1 MIRRSVLALAA
12 AATLGAPLSALSECF
27 GPVGR
32 TDTLWLVA
40 IKLRP
45 DPSISPQRMMLALLK
60 ENPQAFSGD
69 NVNAL
74 NAGSVLC
81 FEEADSIEF
90 DDRAAVEEVRRHNR
104 DWRTGQV
111 AGSGDVAAAEI
122 GPESRADS
130 VVSRAEPPVSAN
142 EAEPEGA
149 SGAGQRPSGSL
160 DLGQAAATFESR
172 LARMEDRIEKLE
184 SAGGS
189 SHATQ
194 VSELTPKVLVLETA
208 LQGALQRLDRSEREV
223 ERLRALASNSGIED
237 SLASL
242 ESRLSALDT
251 ALDRIRSAAPAMS
264 AEFGAV
270 SQVVSR
276 LEEDLA
282 LLGLRAAHNEEQIRA
297 VVTLLEAESEAIEE
311 FKSRLRR
318 SLRLMSSVSP
328 PGGEIRGFE
337 PPRAP
342 SKDLPAVPESRSVPR
357 AHGTTPAPDDA
368 EAAME
373 PMPTPAPGGGEAAME
388 PMPTPAPGGAGAAME
403 PMPTPAPGGAG
414 AAMEPMPTPAPGGAG
429 AAMEPM
435 PTPAPGGAGAA
446 MEPMPTPAPGG
457 AGAAMEPM
465 PTPAPGG
472 AGAAM
477 EPMPTPAPGGAGAAM
492 EPMPTPAPGGAG
504 AAMEPMPTPAPGGA
518 GAAMEPMPTPAP
530 GGAGAAMEPMP
541 TPAPGGAGAAM
552 EPMPT
557 PAPESGD
564 QSAESAPVQ
573 DNLAAPAPAATE
585 PESTDYVTIITDRI
599 SNWLSRIRD
608 LW

>member
-1 MIRRSVLALAA
+1 MIRSSVLALAA
-12 AATLGAPLSALSECF
+12 VATLGAPLSALSECF

-60 ENPQAFSGD
+60 ENPEAFSGD

-81 FEEADSIEF
+81 FEETDSIEL

-104 DWRTGQV
+104 DWQTGQV

-122 GPESRADS
+122 GPESRAGS
-130 VVSRAEPPVSAN
+130 EVTRAEPPVSAS

-149 SGAGQRPSGSL
+149 SGAGQRPSESL

-172 LARMEDRIEKLE
+172 LARMEDRIEKLG
-184 SAGGS
+184 SAQAS

-194 VSELTPKVLVLETA
+194 VSELTPKVLGLETA

-237 SLASL
+237 ALASL

-251 ALDRIRSAAPAMS
+251 ALDQIRSAAPAIS
-264 AEFGAV
+264 TEFGAV

-342 SKDLPAVPESRSVPR
+342 SKDLPAVPESRSVPT
-357 AHGTTPAPDDA
+357 AHGTTGPTLRSGRRRSRNGADADTGTRRRRGRDGADADTGTRRRRGRNGADADAGTRRRRGRDGADADTGTRRRRGRDGADADTGTRRRRGRDGADADTGTRRRRGRNGADADTGTRRRRSRDGADADTGTRRRRGRNGADADTGTRRRRGRNGADADTGTRRRRSRNGADADTSPRRCRGRDGADA
-368 EAAME
+368 E
-373 PMPTPAPGGGEAAME
+373 TS
-388 PMPTPAPGGAGAAME
+388 AGK
-403 PMPTPAPGGAG
+403 
-414 AAMEPMPTPAPGGAG
+414 
-429 AAMEPM
+429 
-435 PTPAPGGAGAA
+435 
-446 MEPMPTPAPGG
+446 
-457 AGAAMEPM
+457 
-465 PTPAPGG
+465 
-472 AGAAM
+472 
-477 EPMPTPAPGGAGAAM
+477 
-492 EPMPTPAPGGAG
+492 
-504 AAMEPMPTPAPGGA
+504 
-518 GAAMEPMPTPAP
+518 
-530 GGAGAAMEPMP
+530 
-541 TPAPGGAGAAM
+541 
-552 EPMPT
+552 
-557 PAPESGD
+557 
-564 QSAESAPVQ
+564 
-573 DNLAAPAPAATE
+573 
-585 PESTDYVTIITDRI
+585 R
-599 SNWLSRIRD
+599 
-608 LW
+608 

>member
-1 MIRRSVLALAA
+1 MIRSSVLALAA
-12 AATLGAPLSALSECF
+12 VATLGAPLSALSECF

-60 ENPQAFSGD
+60 ENPEAFSGD

-81 FEEADSIEF
+81 FEETGSIEL

-104 DWRTGQV
+104 DWQTGQV

-122 GPESRADS
+122 GPESRAGS
-130 VVSRAEPPVSAN
+130 EVTRAEPPVSAS

-149 SGAGQRPSGSL
+149 SGAGQRPSESL

-172 LARMEDRIEKLE
+172 LARMEDRIEKLG
-184 SAGGS
+184 SARAS

-194 VSELTPKVLVLETA
+194 VSELTPKVLGLETA

-237 SLASL
+237 ALASL

-251 ALDRIRSAAPAMS
+251 ALDQIRSAAPAIS
-264 AEFGAV
+264 TEFGAV

-342 SKDLPAVPESRSVPR
+342 SKDLPAVPESRSVPT
-357 AHGTTPAPDDA
+357 AHGTTGPTPAPDAAEAAMEPMPTPAPAAAEAAMEPMPTPAPAAAAEAAMEPMPTPAPAAAEAAMEPMPTPAPAAAEAAMEPMPTPAPAAAEAAMEPMPTPAPAAAEAAMEPMPTPAPAAAEAAMEPMPTPAPAAA

-373 PMPTPAPGGGEAAME
+373 PMPTPAPGGAEAAME
-388 PMPTPAPGGAGAAME
+388 PMPK
-403 PMPTPAPGGAG
+403 
-414 AAMEPMPTPAPGGAG
+414 
-429 AAMEPM
+429 
-435 PTPAPGGAGAA
+435 
-446 MEPMPTPAPGG
+446 
-457 AGAAMEPM
+457 
-465 PTPAPGG
+465 
-472 AGAAM
+472 
-477 EPMPTPAPGGAGAAM
+477 
-492 EPMPTPAPGGAG
+492 
-504 AAMEPMPTPAPGGA
+504 
-518 GAAMEPMPTPAP
+518 
-530 GGAGAAMEPMP
+530 
-541 TPAPGGAGAAM
+541 
-552 EPMPT
+552 

-573 DNLAAPAPAATE
+573 DNPAAPPATE
-585 PESTDYVTIITDRI
+585 PESTDYLTIITDRI
-599 SNWLSRIRD
+599 TNWLSRIRD

>member
-1 MIRRSVLALAA
+1 MIRSSVLALAA
-12 AATLGAPLSALSECF
+12 VATLGAPLSALSECF

-60 ENPQAFSGD
+60 ENPEAFSGD

-81 FEEADSIEF
+81 FEETGSIEL

-104 DWRTGQV
+104 DWQTGQV

-122 GPESRADS
+122 GPESRAGS
-130 VVSRAEPPVSAN
+130 EVTRAEPPVSAS

-149 SGAGQRPSGSL
+149 SGAGQRPSESL
-160 DLGQAAATFESR
+160 DLGRAAATFESR
-172 LARMEDRIEKLE
+172 LARMEDRIEKLG
-184 SAGGS
+184 SAQAS

-194 VSELTPKVLVLETA
+194 VSELTPKVLGLETA

-237 SLASL
+237 ALASL

-251 ALDRIRSAAPAMS
+251 ALDQIRSAAPAIS
-264 AEFGAV
+264 TEFGAV

-342 SKDLPAVPESRSVPR
+342 SKDLPAVPESRSVPT
-357 AHGTTPAPDDA
+357 AHGTTGPTPAPDAA

-373 PMPTPAPGGGEAAME
+373 PMPTPAPAAAEAAME
-388 PMPTPAPGGAGAAME
+388 PMPTPAPAAAEAAME
-403 PMPTPAPGGAG
+403 PMPTPAPAAAE
-414 AAMEPMPTPAPGGAG
+414 AAMEPMPTPAPAAAE

-435 PTPAPGGAGAA
+435 PTPAPAAAEAA
-446 MEPMPTPAPGG
+446 MEPMPTPAP
-457 AGAAMEPM
+457 AAAEAAMEPM
-465 PTPAPGG
+465 PTPAP
-472 AGAAM
+472 AAA
-477 EPMPTPAPGGAGAAM
+477 EAASRCRHRHPPPPRPQWSRCRHRHPPPPKPQWSRCRHQPPAVPRPRWSRCRNQRRKAVTSQRSRHPFKTIRPRPRQRNRRAPTTSRSS
-492 EPMPTPAPGGAG
+492 PTA
-504 AAMEPMPTPAPGGA
+504 
-518 GAAMEPMPTPAP
+518 
-530 GGAGAAMEPMP
+530 
-541 TPAPGGAGAAM
+541 
-552 EPMPT
+552 
-557 PAPESGD
+557 
-564 QSAESAPVQ
+564 
-573 DNLAAPAPAATE
+573 
-585 PESTDYVTIITDRI
+585 
-599 SNWLSRIRD
+599 
-608 LW
+608 